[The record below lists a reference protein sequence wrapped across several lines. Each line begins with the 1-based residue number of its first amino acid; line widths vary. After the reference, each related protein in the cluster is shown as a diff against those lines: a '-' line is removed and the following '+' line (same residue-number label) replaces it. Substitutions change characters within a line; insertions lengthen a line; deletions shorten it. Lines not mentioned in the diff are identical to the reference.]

1 MCMKSYREIIAEI
14 AGEIAAIDTT
24 VVIIG
29 DNATGKSD
37 VIHKVTENL
46 LGHVYFIDAVNRSF
60 DLRKI
65 KGTIPEQQ
73 QLAITKMD
81 VKSRLQE
88 DYFNLKDT
96 FAQQDSIEQWYAVYE
111 AELQKLMKDFWQQ
124 DLKVCSVQ
132 VADMGKFFMAYANG
146 EQIQLSSGYQAVF
159 RLAAECLVCRDYL
172 QTDGE
177 KIVIVIDEIDEFL
190 SARSAG
196 EILSFLRKT
205 FPEFRFIVSTHS
217 ADLLVDSKDYIL
229 FALTGRGYLR
239 YDGNDLDSITGVYS
253 LFRHLFLKNHSFEE
267 AKEQEL
273 TDTLSRY
280 LNMKLMGAWSAE
292 AEAEFHRMKY
302 DEMTNTQKFLYQQ
315 IKEWHT

>member
-1 MCMKSYREIIAEI
+1 MCMKSYRETIAEI
-14 AGEIAAIDTT
+14 ASEIAAIDNT

-65 KGTIPEQQ
+65 RGAIPEHR
-73 QLAITKMD
+73 QLAITKKD
-81 VKSRLQE
+81 VQVRLQE

-96 FAQQDSIEQWYAVYE
+96 FAQQDSIEQWYAIYE
-111 AELQKLMKDFWQQ
+111 DELQRLMKDFWQQ
-124 DLKVCSVQ
+124 NLQVSAVQ
-132 VADMGKFFMAYANG
+132 VGDMGRFFMAYANG

-159 RLAAECLVCRDYL
+159 RLVAECLVCRDYL
-172 QTDGE
+172 QADGE
-177 KIVIVIDEIDEFL
+177 KITIVIDEIDEFL

-196 EILSFLRKT
+196 EILSFLRKG

-217 ADLLVDSKDYIL
+217 ADLLVNSKDYIL
-229 FALTGRGYLR
+229 FALTGKDYLR
-239 YDGNDLDSITGVYS
+239 YDGNDLGSITGVYS
-253 LFRHLFLKNHSFEE
+253 LFRHLFLKNDSFEE
-267 AKEQEL
+267 TKEQGL
-273 TDTLSRY
+273 TDALSRY
-280 LNMKLMGAWSAE
+280 LNMKLMGAWSDE
-292 AEAEFHRMKY
+292 AEAEFNKIKY